1 MKILSK
7 IKELKWKK
15 LKELKNILLI
25 IGALVLVVSGAFAL
39 KFNVIEN
46 STFESE
52 WDLYTIEHPIYD
64 ILPVCIEST
73 LYIPKFEHNWYLYS
87 KKNDYKM
94 PVIIMAHGFTADKQ
108 FFKGLALEF
117 ARRGFASVT
126 ITARGHHGS
135 NGVLGLTWENEIMTA
150 VDYLEGL
157 AEVGMPFDM
166 GRIGLIGHSMG
177 AYSVTLAGKLDDRIN
192 ATVAIAGPTANMT
205 QGTVLDILVG
215 GEVYGGFRSTIYTM
229 PGLVGYLQYPGGY
242 VWESLF
248 GNAVIVGN
256 VTKDGVLYECNGTN
270 PSNYLNIIG
279 TIDEAF
285 TVFSAQEVLWEMGLK
300 ESPYNISCYWH
311 VLRNHL
317 YGDFNGSARK
327 LVTIP
332 MMNHIFEPNHP
343 ITIYESVNWME
354 KSMKLEH
361 PIHGSI
367 EYWMYQVLF
376 RDSFGEMIRA
386 SAVWTNML
394 GIAIIFLPL
403 SIYLGNW
410 LKSKHTEAKIAKE
423 IENKKMWKMFLIYGV
438 VFILS
443 SLLTVP
449 VGEASKIVPWTDY
462 LGSNMI
468 HMFLVIQAVLFLP
481 VLIALIIYER
491 RKFDESWEDFG
502 IHPRAFP
509 KSAIFGI
516 LMAMFIYVIINV
528 IGTPTYFNTLIE
540 RPESF
545 LEIFICMLIVITM
558 FEILFR
564 GLIQTKLS
572 RYSNVKLR
580 FVSRYLPAWKEFL
593 LSTLVTGLIQ
603 GLGLGIMF
611 SIFLMNTSLLG
622 TFPLDMIGL
631 CVGICSALS
640 LLNNWL
646 YRKQRNVLGIIIFN
660 AFFFS
665 WVSTLLPAISG
676 SVI

>member
-1 MKILSK
+1 MIILNK

-25 IGALVLVVSGAFAL
+25 AGTILICISGAFAL

-64 ILPVCIEST
+64 ILPVRIEAT
-73 LYIPKFEHNWYLYS
+73 LYIPKFEYNWYLW
-87 KKNDYKM
+87 KQEKM

-117 ARRGFASVT
+117 ARRGFASVS

-150 VDYLEGL
+150 IDYIEML
-157 AEVGMPFDM
+157 ANQTGRKLFDM
-166 GRIGLIGHSMG
+166 DRIGLIGHSMG
-177 AYSVTLAGKLDDRIN
+177 AYSVTLAAKFDERIN
-192 ATVAIAGPTANMT
+192 ATIAIAGPTANMT

-215 GEVYGGFRSTIYTM
+215 GEVYGGFRSIPFTM
-229 PGLVGYLQYPGGY
+229 PGLVPYLQYPIGY
-242 VWESLF
+242 SWESYS
-248 GNAVIVGN
+248 GNAVVVGN
-256 VTKDGVLYECNGTN
+256 VTKDGVLYGCNGTN
-270 PSNYLNIIG
+270 PKNYLNIIG

-300 ESPYNISCYWH
+300 DPPYNISTYWH

-343 ITIYESVNWME
+343 ITIYESINWME

-386 SAVWTNML
+386 STTWINLL
-394 GIAIIFLPL
+394 GVAIIFLPF

-410 LKSKHTEAKIAKE
+410 LKSKHTEVKIAKE
-423 IENKKMWKMFLIYGV
+423 IENKKMWQMFLIYGV
-438 VFILS
+438 AFILI
-443 SLLTVP
+443 SLITVP
-449 VGEASKIVPWTDY
+449 VVEAFKIVPWTDY
-462 LGSNMI
+462 LGSNII
-468 HMFLVIQAVLFLP
+468 HMFLVIQAILFLP

-502 IHPRAFP
+502 IHPRAFL

-516 LMAMFIYVIINV
+516 LMAMFAYIIINV
-528 IGTPTYFNTLIE
+528 IGTPNYFNTLIE

-580 FVSRYLPAWKEFL
+580 FVSRFLPAWKEFL

-611 SIFLMNTSLLG
+611 SIFLMNASLLG
-622 TFPLDMIGL
+622 TFPMDMIGI
-631 CVGICSALS
+631 CVGICSSLS

-660 AFFFS
+660 AFILS

-676 SVI
+676 SII